1 MKEEEPIEPDV
12 IPEFADEQ
20 EEQAFWE
27 THDAIDYI
35 AWTDAKNVEP
45 PVHKTGAR
53 HVGLQLPDELVN
65 AIASVAHARGLA
77 IETLIANWLSEK
89 LAESK

>member
-1 MKEEEPIEPDV
+1 MIEEEPIEPDV

-35 AWTDAKNVEP
+35 AWTDAKNVEVP
-45 PVHKTGAR
+45 AHKALMQ
-53 HVGLQLPDELVN
+53 HVGLDLPAELVE
-65 AIASVAHARGLA
+65 AIAAKAMERDTSLNAL
-77 IETLIANWLSEK
+77 IETWLNEK
-89 LAESK
+89 LAQSE